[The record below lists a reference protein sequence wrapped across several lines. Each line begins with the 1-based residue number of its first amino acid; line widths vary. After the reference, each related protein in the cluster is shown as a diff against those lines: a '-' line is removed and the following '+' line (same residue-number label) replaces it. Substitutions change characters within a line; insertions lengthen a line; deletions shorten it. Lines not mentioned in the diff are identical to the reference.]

1 MKTFRILIA
10 GLALLLAAAP
20 LDAQDTR
27 DLRASQ
33 LRLDS
38 IRQERA
44 RLQEEL
50 QSLQSRVRD
59 ASREAANLARQRAAS
74 ASALQELELQATL
87 LTDQVDAT
95 TERLD
100 ETQDA
105 LHGRQGALHKRLRS
119 IYKRGPLHSVRVLL
133 SAENFANL
141 LNRYKYLH
149 LMTVHDRAVI
159 DDVTRLE
166 RDLREQESELAVT
179 LAQLDNLRDEKSR
192 EVSQLQRLETQNR
205 RALNEYKEQETS
217 TAKQITEA
225 EKAEAAL
232 NDVIARIERE
242 RLEAERRR
250 ASAGSAATEGAITT
264 RDLGALNWP
273 VEGRLIYRFGPVR
286 KASGTTLINKGI
298 GIAAPAGTAVK
309 AVEAGEV
316 VLARPFEGYG
326 QTVMVSHGGG
336 YYTLYMY
343 LQAIRVQ
350 EGQAVAQGQAVGTVG
365 GEQTDEGAHLYF
377 QVHAPIRGNAP
388 EAVDPLSWLRSRANR
403 Q

>member
-1 MKTFRILIA
+1 
-10 GLALLLAAAP
+10 
-20 LDAQDTR
+20 
-27 DLRASQ
+27 
-33 LRLDS
+33 
-38 IRQERA
+38 
-44 RLQEEL
+44 
-50 QSLQSRVRD
+50 
-59 ASREAANLARQRAAS
+59 
-74 ASALQELELQATL
+74 
-87 LTDQVDAT
+87 
-95 TERLD
+95 
-100 ETQDA
+100 
-105 LHGRQGALHKRLRS
+105 
-119 IYKRGPLHSVRVLL
+119 
-133 SAENFANL
+133 
-141 LNRYKYLH
+141 
-149 LMTVHDRAVI
+149 VI
-159 DDVTRLE
+159 DDVTQLE
-166 RDLREQESELAVT
+166 RDLRAQESELAVT

-192 EVSQLQRLETQNR
+192 EVAQLQRLETQNR

-250 ASAGSAATEGAITT
+250 ASAGAAAAEGAITT

-286 KASGTTLINKGI
+286 KPSGVTLINKGI
-298 GIAAPAGTAVK
+298 GIAAPAGTPVK

-326 QTVMVSHGGG
+326 PTVMVSHGGG
-336 YYTLYMY
+336 YYTLYMF

-350 EGQAVAQGQAVGTVG
+350 EGQAVTQGQTVGAVG

>member
-1 MKTFRILIA
+1 MRLYRIL
-10 GLALLLAAAP
+10 LVPLLVILAAGP
-20 LDAQDTR
+20 LTAQDTR

-59 ASREAANLARQRAAS
+59 ASREATNLARQRSAS
-74 ASALQELELQATL
+74 AGALQELELQATL
-87 LTDQVDAT
+87 LGDQVAAT
-95 TERLD
+95 TGSLED
-100 ETQDA
+100 TQDA
-105 LHGRQGALHKRLRS
+105 LQGRQGALHRRLRS

-133 SAENFANL
+133 SAANFGEL

-159 DDVTRLE
+159 DDVSRLE
-166 RDLREQESELAVT
+166 RDLREQEAELAVT
-179 LAQLDNLRDEKSR
+179 LAQLDNLRAEKAR

-205 RALNEYKEQETS
+205 VALNEYKKQETS
-217 TAKQITEA
+217 TANQITEA

-232 NDVIARIERE
+232 NDAIARIERE

-250 ASAGSAATEGAITT
+250 ASAGAAAAEGAITT

-286 KASGTTLINKGI
+286 KPSGVTLVNKGI
-298 GIAAPAGTAVK
+298 GIAAPAGTPVQ
-309 AVEAGEV
+309 AVEAGDV

-326 QTVMVSHGGG
+326 PTVMVSHGGG
-336 YYTLYMY
+336 YYTLYMF
-343 LQAIRVQ
+343 LQAIRVR
-350 EGQAVAQGQAVGTVG
+350 EGQAVTQGQAIGAVG
-365 GEQTDEGAHLYF
+365 GEQTPEGAHLYF

>member
-1 MKTFRILIA
+1 MKTFRIVIA
-10 GLALLLAAAP
+10 CLALLAAAAP
-20 LDAQDTR
+20 LNAQDTR

-50 QSLQSRVRD
+50 QSLQTRVRD

-95 TERLD
+95 TDRLD

-133 SAENFANL
+133 SAANFGDL

-159 DDVTRLE
+159 DDVTQLE
-166 RDLREQESELAVT
+166 RDLRAQEAELAVT

-192 EVSQLQRLETQNR
+192 EVAQLQRLETQNR
-205 RALNEYKEQETS
+205 RALNEFKEQETS

-250 ASAGSAATEGAITT
+250 ASAGAAAAEGAITT

-286 KASGTTLINKGI
+286 KPSGVTLINKGI
-298 GIAAPAGTAVK
+298 GIAAPAGTPVK

-326 QTVMVSHGGG
+326 PTVMVSHGGG
-336 YYTLYMY
+336 YYTLYMF

-350 EGQAVAQGQAVGTVG
+350 EGQAVTQGQTVGAVG